1 MVFPFASVNH
11 TLLLL
16 TIPNLGLAERPRF
29 SRHAAGSASGEN
41 LSGSVVTLA
50 QRTPKSSSP
59 EDSRNRFSKKGIT
72 ARSLGT
78 KVWPGE
84 RQGRFTLGLY
94 LPGSLTHASKVNS
107 PEAKLFSVSR
117 NSGIG
122 VPSSGVDMKNLPID
136 GLCWRQLCAVFLV
149 LRKQGAEVLIVRGY
163 GRRFNDQHVS

>member
-16 TIPNLGLAERPRF
+16 TIPNLGLAERLRF
-29 SRHAAGSASGEN
+29 SRHAAGSGSGEN

-72 ARSLGT
+72 ARSAGV

-94 LPGSLTHASKVNS
+94 LPGSLTHASRVNR
-107 PEAKLFSVSR
+107 PVARLFRVSR
-117 NSGIG
+117 NSGVRVG
-122 VPSSGVDMKNLPID
+122 SNGAAMKPPD
-136 GLCWRQLCAVFLV
+136 R
-149 LRKQGAEVLIVRGY
+149 
-163 GRRFNDQHVS
+163 